1 MSVFVSGSGPVS
13 REIYNPPAVMRGT
26 RAWSVPVSKWRP
38 SSGGSASGNDFFFC
52 QSASSSRKTPG
63 RERSEHAAAA
73 VYYDDWKSSVN
84 TWISAEKRRKST
96 VSFRTFSLLLVF
108 PRVLFGI

>member
-1 MSVFVSGSGPVS
+1 MLGLFPFQNGGF
-13 REIYNPPAVMRGT
+13 RAAVALAVT
-26 RAWSVPVSKWRP
+26 I
-38 SSGGSASGNDFFFC
+38 FFFC

-84 TWISAEKRRKST
+84 TRISAEKRRKST
-96 VSFRTFSLLLVF
+96 VSFRTISLLLVF

>member
-1 MSVFVSGSGPVS
+1 MLGLFPFQNGGF
-13 REIYNPPAVMRGT
+13 RAAVALAVT
-26 RAWSVPVSKWRP
+26 I
-38 SSGGSASGNDFFFC
+38 FFCC

-63 RERSEHAAAA
+63 RERSEHAAA

-84 TWISAEKRRKST
+84 KRISAEKRRKST